1 MPRPRIDA
9 VAVTARDMARSAAF
23 YRCLGFDIPE
33 VAADAQHVEAVPLP
47 GEARLMIDSATLAKE
62 LTDRP
67 PSPATHSA
75 FALLCDSPAE
85 VDGVTARVADAG
97 FTVKTQPWDAF
108 WGQRYA
114 TVVDPDGYEVDL
126 FAPLAG

>member
-9 VAVTARDMARSAAF
+9 VAVTATDMARSVAF
-23 YRCLGFDIPE
+23 YRCLGFDIPDP
-33 VAADAQHVEAVPLP
+33 APDSPHVEAVPLP
-47 GEARLMIDSATLAKE
+47 GEARLMIDSVELAEK
-62 LTDRP
+62 LTGRAP
-67 PSPATHSA
+67 APATHSA

-85 VDGVTARVADAG
+85 VDSVAARVADAG

-126 FAPLAG
+126 FAPLGG

>member
-9 VAVTARDMARSAAF
+9 VAITARDMARSVAF

-33 VAADAQHVEAVPLP
+33 VPADAQHIEAVPLP
-47 GEARLMIDSATLAKE
+47 GEARLMIDSAALAEK
-62 LTDRP
+62 LSGRP
-67 PSPATHSA
+67 PAPATHSA
-75 FALLCDSPAE
+75 FALLCESPTE
-85 VDGVTARVADAG
+85 VDSVAAAVAAAG

-126 FAPLAG
+126 FAPLGG